1 MGDRRMIELKT
12 RDGSLYVYLH
22 NRGYEAPAIV
32 CDAIEFARPRWSDE
46 SYALRIMVDQ
56 IIKGGR
62 DQHLSY
68 RLMLKPNVEDEYNAN
83 EPSIIINLPDQ
94 TCEFIDRHDPKY
106 NGTLTYEEVSETR
119 ENMEAK

>member
-1 MGDRRMIELKT
+1 
-12 RDGSLYVYLH
+12 
-22 NRGYEAPAIV
+22 
-32 CDAIEFARPRWSDE
+32 
-46 SYALRIMVDQ
+46 
-56 IIKGGR
+56 
-62 DQHLSY
+62 
-68 RLMLKPNVEDEYNAN
+68 MLKPHVEDEYNAN